1 MNPQQTSEGP
11 TPVFMPPAP
20 EAGAPIKEAPPSSI
34 FERTEPA
41 AIEGSEHGKYRGKS
55 FKVLSLIGIGALV
68 ICSLTMMS
76 CISTL
81 TSPSIPPPPSVECVF
96 GAIRSAV
103 SKKPSVARM
112 APESNFYKVYFM
124 EERSSRL
131 SSKDL
136 EIIRAS
142 FAISPSNRITLK
154 PGPGNHCY
162 CCYWFWVDNHENP
175 KLLCIIAEPLNGDRP
190 KWHYYLGPCRKT
202 TTIMMQQDY
211 AELSEAEVKE
221 VQKWLRQDP
230 IDESK
235 IFALLHPTTRDAST
249 RPKVSSERLER
260 GKAFSADGKKNGGQ
274 QNEEASQGPNL
285 SRYPDMAPTPGVQ
298 AKDHVAIV
306 SARRGCSDDSVNAL

>member
-20 EAGAPIKEAPPSSI
+20 EAGAPIEEAPPSNI

-41 AIEGSEHGKYRGKS
+41 AIEGSDHGKYRGKS
-55 FKVLSLIGIGALV
+55 SKVLSLIGIGALV

-76 CISTL
+76 CISTP
-81 TSPSIPPPPSVECVF
+81 TSPPIPPPPPPSVECVF
-96 GAIRSAV
+96 GSIRSAV
-103 SKKPSVARM
+103 SKRPSVARM

-131 SSKDL
+131 SSEDL
-136 EIIRAS
+136 ENIRAS

-154 PGPGNHCY
+154 PGPGNY
-162 CCYWFWVDNHENP
+162 RYYCYWFWVDNHENP
-175 KLLCIIAEPLNGDRP
+175 KHLCIIAEPLNGDRP

-202 TTIMMQQDY
+202 TTMMMQQDY

-230 IDESK
+230 IDKSK
-235 IFALLHPTTRDAST
+235 IFSLLHPTTRDASS
-249 RPKVSSERLER
+249 RPKYRRSDWNGEKPSLPM
-260 GKAFSADGKKNGGQ
+260 AKKNGGQ
-274 QNEEASQGPNL
+274 QNEEACQGPNL
-285 SRYPDMAPTPGVQ
+285 SRYPDMALLP
-298 AKDHVAIV
+298 K
-306 SARRGCSDDSVNAL
+306 SKRRTTLASSRLVVDALMTV